1 MDGEGWW
8 LPLWT
13 IGLVKLLAAIAVALA
28 FPAAALAE
36 DARLVTQDVPL
47 GTGTRTLASS
57 RPPLF
62 ELVGLH
68 WRGPGDVLFRTRSTA
83 GRWTPWRPAQ
93 PEPLD
98 VPDAGTP
105 EGRSA
110 LEWRLGNPYWVG
122 PSNAIQYRFRG
133 RVTRLRAHFVQSVV
147 RSVPA
152 RTLSIAGSPAL
163 IPRAGWRAN
172 EEIRRAGPSF
182 AQSLEFAVVHHTA
195 GANTYTAAES
205 AAIVRAI
212 QVYHV
217 QGNGWNDLGY
227 NFLVD
232 KYGQVFEGRYGG
244 VERNVIGAHA
254 EGFNTGSVGIA
265 LLGTYGDAQPSA
277 KALEAI
283 AALLTWRL
291 DVGHV
296 DPLSRLSWVS
306 GGNARF
312 PSGTPVP
319 LAAISAHRDTGLTVC
334 PGNAL
339 YAQLPAL
346 ARKAASLGLP
356 KLYDPLVTGSPGGL
370 VRFTARLSSARPW
383 TVRVTDALG
392 APVASGAGEGVT
404 VDWTWDATFAAPTG
418 YTYSI
423 EAGPDVRPATGTVGQ
438 VTAALTMTGALA
450 KPATFTP
457 NGDSQADSTVISY
470 TLSLASTV
478 TATLRDATGA
488 TLATLFAEPKKA
500 GRQSFRFTA
509 TGIADGRYSVV
520 LSAKAP
526 SGKEANV
533 VVPIVVDRT
542 LAAFAVSPP
551 VYSPNDDRRLDR
563 LAFTF
568 VLAAPAHVKL
578 LVAGRDVVY
587 EGDLAAGPQ
596 DLRWDGR
603 LRDGRYA
610 AVLEATG
617 PFGTRAQTA
626 RFAADTKKPVFR
638 FLSRA
643 RLRFSVDEQVTVT
656 GTVGGVPVRAVFGPG
671 RFSLA
676 GGKGPIAV
684 TAWDAAGNRTSIR
697 RR

>member
-1 MDGEGWW
+1 
-8 LPLWT
+8 
-13 IGLVKLLAAIAVALA
+13 VKLLAAIAVALV
-28 FPAAALAE
+28 FPASALAE
-36 DARLVTQDVPL
+36 DARLVTQEVPL
-47 GTGTRTLASS
+47 VAGARTLATA
-57 RPPLF
+57 RPATF
-62 ELVGLH
+62 DLVGLN
-68 WRGPGDVLFRTRSTA
+68 WRGSGDVLFRTRSMA
-83 GRWTPWRPAQ
+83 GRWTAWRPAQ
-93 PEPLD
+93 PEPFD

-122 PSNAIQYRFRG
+122 PSNAIQYRLRG
-133 RVTRLRAHFVQSVV
+133 RVTRLRAHFVQSAV

-163 IPRAGWRAN
+163 IPRASWRAD
-172 EEIRRAGPSF
+172 EEIRRAGPAY
-182 AQSLEFAVVHHTA
+182 AQSLRFAVVHHTA
-195 GANTYTAAES
+195 GANGYTAAQS

-212 QVYHV
+212 QIYHV
-217 QGNGWNDLGY
+217 KGNGWNDIGY

-254 EGFNTGSVGIA
+254 EGFNTGSVGIS
-265 LLGTYGDAQPSA
+265 LLGTYGDTKPTA
-277 KALEAI
+277 KALDAI
-283 AALLTWRL
+283 AALIAWRL
-291 DVGHV
+291 DVAHV
-296 DPLSRLSWVS
+296 DPLSRLSWIS

-319 LAAISAHRDTGLTVC
+319 LAAVTGHRDTGPTSC

-339 YAQLPAL
+339 HAQLPAL

-356 KLYDPLVTGSPGGL
+356 KLFEPLVSGTPGGF

-383 TVRVTDALG
+383 TVRVTDAAG
-392 APVASGAGEGVT
+392 APVASGTGEGAN

-423 EAGPDVRPATGTVGQ
+423 EAGADVRPAIGTIGR
-438 VTAALTMTGALA
+438 AATSLTMTGAQA

-478 TATLRDATGA
+478 TATLRDAVGA
-488 TLATLFAEPKKA
+488 TLATLFVEQKKA

-509 TGIADGRYSVV
+509 TGVADGRYSVV

-526 SGKEANV
+526 SGREANA

-542 LAAFAVSPP
+542 LAAFAVSPA
-551 VYSPNDDRRLDR
+551 VYSPNGDRRLDE
-563 LAFTF
+563 LGFTF

-578 LVAGRDVVY
+578 VAGKELVY
-587 EGDLAAGPQ
+587 EGDLGAGPQ
-596 DLRWDGR
+596 EVRWDGR
-603 LRDGRYA
+603 LRDGKYA
-610 AVLEATG
+610 AVIEATG
-617 PFGTRAQTA
+617 PFGTRGQTV
-626 RFAADTKKPVFR
+626 RFAADTKKPVLRLLSKAQRR
-638 FLSRA
+638 FT
-643 RLRFSVDEQVTVT
+643 VNEQVTVT
-656 GTVGGVPVRAVFGPG
+656 GTVGGVRVRAVVGPG
-671 RFSLA
+671 RFSLS
-676 GGKGPIAV
+676 GGGGLIAV
-684 TAWDAAGNRTSIR
+684 TAWDAAGNRTTIR
-697 RR
+697 QR